1 MCLMCLDV
9 ECKKSS
15 CKEIKCKRYF
25 LPLIFAPAAAI
36 HPEILNFYYFPM
48 VVSVSAFILFW
59 NFPKLVYYTASRPL
73 YYEDLFIDSSK
84 LPNYDVSLS
93 IKKRFQFILEWV
105 LIVTNTLLVAALSD
119 YWLYKTVD
127 HFTII
132 EIVGITGGI
141 IKVFQ
146 TVNNTI
152 SRIMLKILRKRVKKE
167 NNTLKK
173 LQSQKLQDL
182 VNFKVTDRNFKI
194 NGKEIELSKIENQEM
209 KCNRERIYT
218 I

>member
-15 CKEIKCKRYF
+15 CKDIKCKRYF
-25 LPLIFAPAAAI
+25 LPLIFAPVAAI
-36 HPEILNFYYFPM
+36 HPEIFNFYYFPL
-48 VVSVSAFILFW
+48 VVGVSAFILFW
-59 NFPKLVYYTASRPL
+59 NFPKIVYYTASRPL

-84 LPNYDVSLS
+84 LPNYDVSIS
-93 IKKRFQFILEWV
+93 IKKHFQVVLEWV
-105 LIVTNTLLVAALSD
+105 LIITNTLLVMALSD
-119 YWLYKTVD
+119 YWLYKTLD
-127 HFTII
+127 HFTVI

-152 SRIMLKILRKRVKKE
+152 SRLMLKLLRKKVKKE
-167 NNTLKK
+167 NKTLKD
-173 LQSQKLQDL
+173 LQSKKLKDL
-182 VNFKVTDRNFKI
+182 VNFKVTDGNFKI
-194 NGKEIELSKIENQEM
+194 NGKEIELIHMDHNIKY
-209 KCNRERIYT
+209 NRERLQT